1 MHDIDRTLM
10 ELESGIDEYPALQQ
24 SEYEY
29 ADDDEYEYG
38 QYYETS
44 GVFNDAEEMELAA
57 ELLEAESDE
66 ELEQFF
72 GDLIKKVGKKVGKA
86 VKSSTGRSLGNLL
99 KGAAKKA
106 LPIAAGA
113 VGTIFGGPAGGAVAS
128 KLASSAGHLM
138 GLELEGL
145 SPEDQEFEV
154 AKKVVKFAGEAAKKA
169 AKAPTG
175 MPAKNVA
182 KAAVVSAAKKHIPG
196 LLKPSIPV
204 ANVGFTQQSG
214 RWFRDGN
221 KIVLVVN

>member
-10 ELESGIDEYPALQQ
+10 ELESGIEEYPALQQ

-29 ADDDEYEYG
+29 ADEDEFEYAP
-38 QYYETS
+38 YYETK

-57 ELLEAESDE
+57 ELLATESDE

-72 GDLIKKVGKKVGKA
+72 GDLIKKAGKKIGRA
-86 VKSSTGRSLGNLL
+86 VKSSTGRTLGNLL
-99 KGAAKKA
+99 KGAAKKV
-106 LPIAAGA
+106 LPVAAGA

-128 KLASSAGHLM
+128 KLASSAGRMM

-154 AKKVVKFAGEAAKKA
+154 AKKVVKFAGDAVKKA
-169 AKAPTG
+169 AKT
-175 MPAKNVA
+175 PAGIPSKAAA
-182 KAAVVSAAKKHIPG
+182 KAAIVAAAKKHVPG
-196 LLKPSIPV
+196 LLKPSIPATGIV
-204 ANVGFTQQSG
+204 STQQSG

-221 KIVLVVN
+221 KIVLVMN